1 MPGAPLLLRAATH
14 AHHRTSLRLT
24 LSYSAW
30 NLRPPP
36 HRGKLFSV
44 PPERIA
50 SEYQRLPDFAEL
62 LRSYDPSAKF
72 RNPFLD
78 TYLPA

>member
-1 MPGAPLLLRAATH
+1 MEP
-14 AHHRTSLRLT
+14 S
-24 LSYSAW
+24 
-30 NLRPPP
+30 PPP